1 MRRLI
6 RDART
11 RPLLLLSLT
20 VVGATIALG
29 LIAAS
34 ARRTYRTL
42 EAASARQ
49 RSAYE
54 FLMAIRLL
62 RQHVGEARVG
72 LTGYVLTRD
81 PSYRATYLNGVAG
94 FKSDTIALRNLG
106 DDQPT
111 LAATLAGLGPALAA
125 YEGSLA
131 RMAQLAERRPLA
143 ALERELRSSRDFVL
157 LDEVRRAFLALE
169 AEQKRL
175 MAVGARDVA
184 AAVQRSSALITLA
197 TVLGAA
203 LLLGAGAALGRQV
216 MALERVSGALE
227 KSERR
232 FREMATHIKE
242 VFFEVD
248 LSTGRPL
255 YVSPTWS
262 EVWGRP
268 IEEGYDQHIWLD
280 AVHEDD
286 RSALRLGQESVA
298 RGEPT
303 LNVFRVARPDG
314 SVRWLRGRAF
324 PVRDAEGRVY
334 RMAGVSED
342 ITELRQVEERFL
354 QAQKME
360 AVGRLAGGVAHDF
373 NNLLTVILGQTDLAL
388 GELAP
393 AHPAAVGLRDVRDAA
408 ERAAGLTQQLLA
420 FSRQQ
425 LVEPVVFSVNQGV
438 TDVESIVRRL
448 VGEDV
453 EVVTRLAPDA
463 GSVKADRGQFDQL
476 VMNLVVNARDAMP
489 QGGSLTLETAN
500 VTLDDGYAN
509 SRPEV
514 QAGEYVML
522 AVSDTG
528 TGMTDEVK
536 ARIFEP
542 FFTTKELGKGTGLG
556 LATCFGIVKQAGGH
570 LSAYSEVGVGTTFRV
585 YLPRESSIEQ
595 KREQAEPVEL
605 PRGEETILLVEDDQ
619 SVRTVAARLLRIQGY
634 KVLQARDGEEAMR
647 SLESHG
653 GPIDLL
659 LTDVVL
665 PKMGGRELA
674 EQVQAKRPGI
684 ALLFASG
691 YTDDVVFH
699 HRLLD
704 HEIALLHKPFT
715 RDSIARK
722 VRDVLDRRRGTE

>member
-1 MRRLI
+1 M
-6 RDART
+6 RDARA
-11 RPLLLLSLT
+11 RPLLLLTLT
-20 VVGATIALG
+20 IVGAIVALG
-29 LIAAS
+29 LINAS

-49 RSAYE
+49 QSAYE
-54 FLMAIRLL
+54 FLMALRLL

-72 LTGYVLTRD
+72 VTGYLLTRD
-81 PSYRATYLNGVAG
+81 PSYRATYLNGIAG
-94 FKSDTIALRNLG
+94 FRSDTIALRNLG

-111 LAATLAGLGPALAA
+111 LVATLARLGPALAA

-131 RMAQLAERRPLA
+131 KMAQLTERRPRA
-143 ALERELRSSRDFVL
+143 ALEREVRSSRDFVL

-175 MAVGARDVA
+175 MAVGGREVT
-184 AAVQRSSALITLA
+184 AAVQRSNALITLA
-197 TVLGAA
+197 TVLGVA
-203 LLLGAGAALGRQV
+203 LLLGAGATLGGQV
-216 MALERVSGALE
+216 VALERVSGALE
-227 KSERR
+227 KSEKR
-232 FREMATHIKE
+232 FREMATYIKE

-268 IEEGYDQHIWLD
+268 IEDGYDPDIWFD
-280 AVHEDD
+280 AVHEND
-286 RSALRLGQESVA
+286 RAAVRLGQESVA
-298 RGEPT
+298 RGEPV
-303 LNVFRVARPDG
+303 LNVFRVRRPDG

-324 PVRDAEGRVY
+324 PVRDVEGRVY

-373 NNLLTVILGQTDLAL
+373 NNLLTVIFGQTDLTLA
-388 GELAP
+388 ELPPDHSAIE
-393 AHPAAVGLRDVRDAA
+393 ALRDVRDAA
-408 ERAAGLTQQLLA
+408 KRAAALTQQLLA

-425 LVEPVVFSVNQGV
+425 LVEPVVFNLNEGV
-438 TDVESIVRRL
+438 TQLENIVRRL
-448 VGEDV
+448 IGEDV
-453 EVVTRLAPDA
+453 EVILLLAPEA
-463 GSVKADRGQFDQL
+463 GSVKADRGQFEQL
-476 VMNLVVNARDAMP
+476 LMNLAVNARDAMP
-489 QGGSLTLETAN
+489 QGGRLTLESAN
-500 VTLDDGYAN
+500 VTLDDGYAK
-509 SRPEV
+509 SRLEV
-514 QAGEYVML
+514 QAGDYVML

-570 LSAYSEVGVGTTFRV
+570 LSVYSEVGVGTTFRV
-585 YLPRESSIEQ
+585 YLPRVGAVEQ
-595 KREQAEPVEL
+595 KTVQSKPLAL
-605 PRGEETILLVEDDQ
+605 PRGRETILLVEDDE
-619 SVRTVAARLLRIQGY
+619 SVRTVAVRLLEAQGY
-634 KVLQARDGEEAMR
+634 SVLQARDGEEAMR
-647 SLESHG
+647 TLQSSRET
-653 GPIDLL
+653 IDLL
-659 LTDVVL
+659 ITDVVL

-684 ALLFASG
+684 AVLFASG
-691 YTDDVVFH
+691 YTEDIVFH
-699 HRLLD
+699 HKLLD
-704 HEIALLHKPFT
+704 REVALLHKPFT
-715 RDSIARK
+715 RESIARK
-722 VRDVLDRRRGTE
+722 VREVLDGPHVVSAGKA